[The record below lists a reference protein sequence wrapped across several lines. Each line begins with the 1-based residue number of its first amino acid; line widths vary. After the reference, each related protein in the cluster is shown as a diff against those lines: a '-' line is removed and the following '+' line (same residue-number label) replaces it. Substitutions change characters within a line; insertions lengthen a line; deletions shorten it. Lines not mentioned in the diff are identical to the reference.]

1 VLCRDAIRLVEA
13 GAAPEAAASEALF
26 GMQGAIQNEEG
37 EPATG
42 GLIVVDASGQGGWA
56 FTTPRMACG
65 VAGARGKIEADVFS
79 LASG

>member
-1 VLCRDAIRLVEA
+1 
-13 GAAPEAAASEALF
+13 
-26 GMQGAIQNEEG
+26 MQGAILNEEG